1 MKIGE
6 AFPSK
11 YLKAADLQGKRVNV
25 TIANVALENI
35 GDDEGKAV
43 VYFQGKDK
51 GMVLNKT
58 NANMIVEIAGTE
70 ETNDWRGVTIAL
82 FTARVDFQGKRVDAI
97 RVDLPAKPA
106 AAAKAPEPPADDG
119 GFDDESIPF

>member
-58 NANMIVEIAGTE
+58 NANMIVEIAQTE

-97 RVDLPAKPA
+97 RVDYPAG
-106 AAAKAPEPPADDG
+106 AAKVAPKPESEADADDDG
-119 GFDDESIPF
+119 SGVPF